1 MKSVAVIGG
10 GITGLTAAFRLEQK
24 GIPVVLYESGGRVG
38 GVIESI
44 REGGYLA
51 EFGPNTLLETSPHI
65 MELIRAAGLEERCW
79 HSDPRAEN
87 RYLVRGRKTIAM
99 PGGLFGFLRTP
110 LFSTASKFALFK
122 EPFVPRWN
130 NAHEESVAELVV
142 RRLGRDFLNYAIDP
156 MVAGVYAGN
165 PARLSVVHAFPK
177 LYELEQKYGSLIKG
191 QIFGARERKRRA
203 EVSKQNAK
211 KISFDDG
218 LQVLPD
224 GLRARL
230 RGPVHLSARVGS
242 VARGIDGGWSVAW
255 QSPDGGH
262 SQEHSAVLYSGTAH
276 QLAELQ
282 FGGQPTIDTKPF
294 AAVRYPP
301 VASVVLGFRRGDV
314 SHPLDGFGALIP
326 KCEGFNI
333 LGTLFSSSLFA
344 RRAPEG
350 FVTLTSY
357 VGGER
362 NPDLAFKSEDEL
374 VDLVCRDLRV
384 LFGVSGGPTYRR
396 CTLYAKAIPQYEVGY
411 GRFKDLMARMEA
423 DAPGFFI
430 AGNFRNGIS
439 LSDSLLSGWNT
450 ADRIEMF
457 LNQKADGARNG
468 TGAVPTHA

>member
-1 MKSVAVIGG
+1 MKSVAIIGG

-24 GIPVVLYESGGRVG
+24 GIPVTVYEANDRVG
-38 GVIESI
+38 GVIQSI
-44 REGGYLA
+44 RERGYLA
-51 EFGPNTLLETSPHI
+51 EFGPNTLLETSPKI

-79 HSDPRAEN
+79 HSDPGAEN
-87 RYLVRGRKTIAM
+87 RYLVRGRRPIAM

-110 LFSTASKFALFK
+110 LFSRASKWALFK

-142 RRLGRDFLNYAIDP
+142 RRLGTDFLNYAIDP

-165 PARLSVVHAFPK
+165 PARLSVMHAFPK
-177 LYELEQKYGSLIKG
+177 LYAVEQKYGSLIKG
-191 QIFGARERKRRA
+191 QILGARERKRRA
-203 EVSKQNAK
+203 EVSKQNAA
-211 KISFDDG
+211 KISFDEG

-230 RGPVHLSARVGS
+230 RGTVHLSARVKS
-242 VARGIDGGWSVAW
+242 VVRTAGGFTVAW
-255 QSPDGGH
+255 QSADGAH
-262 SQEHSAVLYSGTAH
+262 SAEHSAVLYSGTAH

-282 FGGQPTIDTKPF
+282 LGGGPVIDTKPF
-294 AAVRYPP
+294 SSVRYPA
-301 VASVVLGFRRGDV
+301 VASIVLGFRRADV
-314 SHPLDGFGALIP
+314 RHPLDGFGALIP

-344 RRAPEG
+344 RRAPDG
-350 FVTLTSY
+350 YVTLTTY

-362 NPDLAFKSEDEL
+362 NPDYAFKPEGEL
-374 VDLVCRDLRV
+374 VDMVCKDLAV
-384 LFGVSGGPTYRR
+384 LFGVSGAPTYQHYR
-396 CTLYAKAIPQYEVGY
+396 LYPKAIPQYEVGY
-411 GRFKDLMARMEA
+411 GRIKDLADRVEK

-450 ADRIEMF
+450 ADRIET
-457 LNQKADGARNG
+457 LLKQQTETA
-468 TGAVPTHA
+468 PTAPIHA

>member
-1 MKSVAVIGG
+1 MKSVAIIGG

-24 GIPVVLYESGGRVG
+24 GIPVALYEANNRVG

-44 REGGYLA
+44 REEGYLA
-51 EFGPNTLLETSPHI
+51 EFGPNTLLETSPNI

-79 HSDPRAEN
+79 HSNPGAEN
-87 RYLVRGRKTIAM
+87 RYLVRGRRTIAM
-99 PGGLFGFLRTP
+99 PGGLFGFLSTP
-110 LFSTASKFALFK
+110 LFSTASKIALFK
-122 EPFVPRWN
+122 EPFVSRWN

-142 RRLGRDFLNYAIDP
+142 RRLGTDFLNYAIDP

-165 PARLSVVHAFPK
+165 PARLSVMHAFPK
-177 LYELEQKYGSLIKG
+177 LYALEQKYGSLIKG
-191 QIFGARERKRRA
+191 QILGARERKRRA

-230 RGPVHLSARVGS
+230 RGPVRLSARVKS
-242 VARGIDGGWSVAW
+242 VERRAEGWTVAW
-255 QSPDGGH
+255 ECADGVH
-262 SQEHSAVLYSGTAH
+262 SEEHGTVLYCGTAH

-282 FGGQPTIDTKPF
+282 LGGQQTIDTKPF

-301 VASVVLGFRRGDV
+301 VASVVLGFRRSEV

-362 NPDLAFKSEDEL
+362 NPDLAFKTENEL
-374 VDLVCRDLRV
+374 VDLVCKDLAV
-384 LFGVSGGPTYRR
+384 LFGVSGAPTYRR

-411 GRFKDLMARMEA
+411 GRIKDLADRMET

-439 LSDSLLSGWNT
+439 LSDSLLSGWNV
-450 ADRIEMF
+450 ADRIETFMM
-457 LNQKADGARNG
+457 QKSEGAPNV
-468 TGAVPTHA
+468 TAAVPIHT